1 MFIQIAPKAKVY
13 VTDQDVQFI
22 RQHTTE
28 SFRAKQ
34 LSPEDADRAKR
45 LADKAVF
52 VRKKLDDDT
61 QYALN
66 RKIRFVANDRKNKS
80 ELVKQ
85 IEAYG
90 LKNKLQDLAR
100 KEEARRPF
108 RHLPKQ
114 FSKGILIGNIA
125 IVPKKHTGTRYVYV
139 LADMMEA
146 KILHEDINLKQTAIL
161 VAHYLADD
169 KNIPNNILEL
179 DTKHASQLFDIQ
191 NAKRMIREA
200 QKEKDELMEDV
211 YWDRLDVA
219 NRLADDCKTKIQHI
233 FNDTFGA

>member
-1 MFIQIAPKAKVY
+1 M
-13 VTDQDVQFI
+13 TG
-22 RQHTTE
+22 
-28 SFRAKQ
+28 
-34 LSPEDADRAKR
+34 
-45 LADKAVF
+45 
-52 VRKKLDDDT
+52 
-61 QYALN
+61 
-66 RKIRFVANDRKNKS
+66 KNKS

-161 VAHYLADD
+161 VAHYLADA
-169 KNIPNNILEL
+169 KNIPHNILEL
-179 DTKHASQLFDIQ
+179 DSKHASQLFDIQ

-219 NRLADDCKTKIQHI
+219 NRLADDCKSKIQHI

>member
-1 MFIQIAPKAKVY
+1 M
-13 VTDQDVQFI
+13 TG
-22 RQHTTE
+22 
-28 SFRAKQ
+28 
-34 LSPEDADRAKR
+34 
-45 LADKAVF
+45 
-52 VRKKLDDDT
+52 
-61 QYALN
+61 
-66 RKIRFVANDRKNKS
+66 KNKS

-139 LADMMEA
+139 IADMMEA
-146 KILHEDINLKQTAIL
+146 QVLHENINLKQTAIL
-161 VAHYLADD
+161 VAHYLADG
-169 KNIPNNILEL
+169 KSIPNNILEL

-191 NAKRMIREA
+191 NAKRMIRGA

-219 NRLADDCKTKIQHI
+219 NRLADECKGKIQHI
-233 FNDTFGA
+233 FNDTFGG

>member
-1 MFIQIAPKAKVY
+1 M
-13 VTDQDVQFI
+13 T
-22 RQHTTE
+22 
-28 SFRAKQ
+28 
-34 LSPEDADRAKR
+34 
-45 LADKAVF
+45 
-52 VRKKLDDDT
+52 
-61 QYALN
+61 
-66 RKIRFVANDRKNKS
+66 RKNKS

-90 LKNKLQDLAR
+90 LKSKLADLAN
-100 KEEARRPF
+100 KEQARRPF

-139 LADMMEA
+139 IADMMEA

-161 VAHYLADD
+161 VAHYLADGRHVPD
-169 KNIPNNILEL
+169 NILEL
-179 DTKHASQLFDIQ
+179 DMKHASQLFDIQ

-200 QKEKDELMEDV
+200 QKSKDDLTEDV

-219 NRLADDCKTKIQHI
+219 NRLADECKGNIQQI
-233 FNDTFGA
+233 FSDTFGA

>member
-1 MFIQIAPKAKVY
+1 MV
-13 VTDQDVQFI
+13 
-22 RQHTTE
+22 
-28 SFRAKQ
+28 
-34 LSPEDADRAKR
+34 
-45 LADKAVF
+45 
-52 VRKKLDDDT
+52 KKD
-61 QYALN
+61 
-66 RKIRFVANDRKNKS
+66 KS

-100 KEEARRPF
+100 REEARRPF

-139 LADMMEA
+139 IADMLEA
-146 KILHEDINLKQTAIL
+146 KVLHEDINLKQTAIL

-169 KNIPNNILEL
+169 KHIPRNILDL
-179 DTKHASQLFDIQ
+179 DNKHASQLFDIQ

-200 QKEKDELMEDV
+200 QKEKDELSEDV

-219 NRLADDCKTKIQHI
+219 NRLADECKSKIQHI

>member
-1 MFIQIAPKAKVY
+1 M
-13 VTDQDVQFI
+13 TG
-22 RQHTTE
+22 
-28 SFRAKQ
+28 
-34 LSPEDADRAKR
+34 
-45 LADKAVF
+45 
-52 VRKKLDDDT
+52 
-61 QYALN
+61 
-66 RKIRFVANDRKNKS
+66 KNKS

-139 LADMMEA
+139 IADMMEA
-146 KILHEDINLKQTAIL
+146 KLLHEDINLKQTAIL
-161 VAHYLADD
+161 VAHYLADG
-169 KNIPNNILEL
+169 KNIPGNILEL

-200 QKEKDELMEDV
+200 QKEKDEQMEDV

-219 NRLADDCKTKIQHI
+219 NRLADECKGKIQHI

>member
-1 MFIQIAPKAKVY
+1 M
-13 VTDQDVQFI
+13 TG
-22 RQHTTE
+22 
-28 SFRAKQ
+28 
-34 LSPEDADRAKR
+34 
-45 LADKAVF
+45 
-52 VRKKLDDDT
+52 
-61 QYALN
+61 
-66 RKIRFVANDRKNKS
+66 KNKS

-139 LADMMEA
+139 IADMMEA
-146 KILHEDINLKQTAIL
+146 KVLHEDINLKQTAIM
-161 VAHYLADD
+161 VAHYLADG
-169 KNIPNNILEL
+169 KSIPTNILEL

-211 YWDRLDVA
+211 YWDRLDDA
-219 NRLADDCKTKIQHI
+219 NRLADECKSKIQHI

>member
-1 MFIQIAPKAKVY
+1 MTV
-13 VTDQDVQFI
+13 
-22 RQHTTE
+22 
-28 SFRAKQ
+28 
-34 LSPEDADRAKR
+34 
-45 LADKAVF
+45 
-52 VRKKLDDDT
+52 
-61 QYALN
+61 
-66 RKIRFVANDRKNKS
+66 KNKS

-90 LKNKLQDLAR
+90 LKNKLKDLAR

>member
-1 MFIQIAPKAKVY
+1 M
-13 VTDQDVQFI
+13 TG
-22 RQHTTE
+22 
-28 SFRAKQ
+28 
-34 LSPEDADRAKR
+34 
-45 LADKAVF
+45 
-52 VRKKLDDDT
+52 
-61 QYALN
+61 
-66 RKIRFVANDRKNKS
+66 KNKS

-139 LADMMEA
+139 IADMMEA
-146 KILHEDINLKQTAIL
+146 KVLHEDINLKQTAIL
-161 VAHYLADD
+161 VAHYLADG
-169 KNIPNNILEL
+169 KNLPYSILDL

-200 QKEKDELMEDV
+200 QKDKDELTEDV

-219 NRLADDCKTKIQHI
+219 NRLADECKGKIQHI
-233 FNDTFGA
+233 FNDTFGG